1 MDNPKLLKVNNLVT
15 RFDTP
20 KGVVHAVNGIS
31 FELEQGETLGI
42 VGESGCGKTVTVQ
55 SVLRLI
61 PSPPGRIEAGEA
73 YFSGRDLFQ
82 LNLEDMRR
90 IRGRQIG
97 MVFQDTM
104 SSLNPV
110 LTIGR
115 QITEPFEEHLGLRH
129 SEAKERAVELLE
141 QVGIPEARTRLN
153 DFPHQYSGGMR
164 QRVMIAMAIACT
176 PRLLIADEPTT
187 ALDVT
192 IQAQIIKVFKRL
204 RQEFAMSVI
213 WITHDLGVIAEVA
226 DRVAVFYAGFVVEE
240 ASVKR
245 LYAAPQHPY
254 TRGLLESLPRVDKD
268 ADRLKNIEGFPP
280 DMLAAPVGCPFGP
293 RCEYVIDRCWSEN
306 PKLVTISE
314 GHRAA
319 CWWDVERGEPRNV

>member
-20 KGVVHAVNGIS
+20 NGVVHAVNGIS
-31 FELEQGETLGI
+31 IELEQGETLGI
-42 VGESGCGKTVTVQ
+42 VGESGCGKSVTVQ

-61 PSPPGRIEAGEA
+61 PSPPGHIEAGEA
-73 YFSGRDLFQ
+73 FFSGCDLFQ
-82 LNLEDMRR
+82 LEPEEMRR

-97 MVFQDTM
+97 MVFQDT
-104 SSLNPV
+104 STSLNPV

-115 QITEPFEEHLGLRH
+115 QMTEPFEEHLGLTH
-129 SEAKERAVELLE
+129 AEAKDHAVDLLE
-141 QVGIPEARTRLN
+141 QVGIANAQARLN
-153 DFPHQYSGGMR
+153 DYPHQYSGGMR

-176 PRLLIADEPTT
+176 PKLLIADEPTT

-192 IQAQIIKVFKRL
+192 IQAQIIKVFKQL
-204 RQEFAMSVI
+204 RQDYDMSVI

-240 ASVKR
+240 ATVAE
-245 LYAAPQHPY
+245 LYAAPKHPY
-254 TRGLLESLPRVDKD
+254 TRGLLESLPRIDKD
-268 ADRLKNIEGFPP
+268 ADRLRNIEGFPP
-280 DMLAAPVGCPFGP
+280 DMLVAPVGCPFAP
-293 RCEYVIDRCWSEN
+293 RCEYVFDRCWSEN
-306 PKLVTISE
+306 PKLVSTSE
-314 GHRAA
+314 GHRVA